1 MRYISF
7 YNVKG
12 GTAKTHSAISFAIIL
27 AKKYN
32 KRVLFVDIDPQS
44 SATKSLGCYNENDE
58 EGILSIADL
67 MLSKDNI
74 ASKAIQHCKYG
85 FDVIPSSFDLL
96 GANIRVSSDLLRP
109 QQLRLKKQLEPLEND
124 YDFCIFDFSPYPTI
138 TAVNAL
144 CISDDVLVP
153 IKLGKYG
160 TDGLENVIESVFEV
174 KEYNPK
180 LVIKGCFAT
189 VYEKSKVNSNGL
201 SELKE
206 ALAPFGLP
214 VFNTYIRKT
223 CKVVESEDS
232 DPVVISAPSC
242 TASKDYYTLVEE
254 YLQSIS

>member
-58 EGILSIADL
+58 EGILSIADI

-109 QQLRLKKQLEPLEND
+109 QQLRLKNSLSHLRM
-124 YDFCIFDFSPYPTI
+124 IMI
-138 TAVNAL
+138 
-144 CISDDVLVP
+144 
-153 IKLGKYG
+153 
-160 TDGLENVIESVFEV
+160 SVF
-174 KEYNPK
+174 
-180 LVIKGCFAT
+180 L
-189 VYEKSKVNSNGL
+189 
-201 SELKE
+201 
-206 ALAPFGLP
+206 
-214 VFNTYIRKT
+214 
-223 CKVVESEDS
+223 
-232 DPVVISAPSC
+232 IS
-242 TASKDYYTLVEE
+242 LLI
-254 YLQSIS
+254 LQSQQLMHFAFPMIFSYQLSLVNTVQTDLRML